1 MFGLL
6 KKHACSIGIDTC
18 NDSLR
23 LVQLEN
29 NGKGILLIAGAT
41 ERPPED
47 VKPGSSTW
55 QRWAIETM
63 QKLTSNS
70 NFQGKEVD
78 ATEVRFQTIR
88 EEWNEYQLMDGTVL
102 RMKAV
107 VGEVFR
113 VEDTYDN
120 EGNPVYQVKSNN
132 MLIVKSTD
140 ALKKG
145 G

>member
-1 MFGLL
+1 MP
-6 KKHACSIGIDTC
+6 K
-18 NDSLR
+18 
-23 LVQLEN
+23 
-29 NGKGILLIAGAT
+29 
-41 ERPPED
+41 
-47 VKPGSSTW
+47 
-55 QRWAIETM
+55 M
-63 QKLTSNS
+63 
-70 NFQGKEVD
+70 NFQGKEVE
-78 ATEVRFQTIR
+78 ATEVRFQTIK

-132 MLIVKSTD
+132 LLIVKPTD

-145 G
+145 T